1 MVIAVQREE
10 GARVQGNFSP
20 GLSLWDVLTQLDVVG
35 GNKEAE
41 PVEGAGP
48 VEGVVPVVTY
58 MAHQVCGEG
67 PLREKTLRQLGL
79 STGRAVIR

>member
-20 GLSLWDVLTQLDVVG
+20 RLSLWDVLTQLDVVG
-35 GNKEAE
+35 GNKEA
-41 PVEGAGP
+41 GP
-48 VEGVVPVVTY
+48 VEGVEPVVTY

-79 STGRAVIR
+79 SAGRAVIR